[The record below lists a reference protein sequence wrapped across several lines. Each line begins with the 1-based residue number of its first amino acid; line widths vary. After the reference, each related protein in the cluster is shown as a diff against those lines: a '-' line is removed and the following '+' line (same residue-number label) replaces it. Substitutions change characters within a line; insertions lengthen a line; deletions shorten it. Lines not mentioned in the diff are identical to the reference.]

1 MRETFVIVGAGLTGG
16 SAVVALR
23 EEGFGG
29 DLVLI
34 GAEPE
39 VPYERPPLSK
49 KYLRGEATFE
59 DMLVRPP
66 NFYSD
71 KGIETRFG
79 IRATK
84 GDLEGKV
91 VELEGGNRVP
101 YDKVLIAAG
110 GRNRRPPIAGLD
122 LEGVYDLRTVIDAD
136 RIRSQVVPGRKVVIA
151 GMGFIGSEVAASLRT
166 LGMEVSVIARSRL
179 PLDRVLGEKIARV
192 TLRRDWK
199 SRGFFR
205 LSSVRDGWRNVAW
218 PRLGIHRSGGGK
230 AQKRV
235 HPFMHLVLGGCAMP
249 VGPLMPCAK
258 G

>member
-1 MRETFVIVGAGLTGG
+1 MRKTFVIVGAGLTGG

-84 GDLEGKV
+84 VDFEGILAPW
-91 VELEGGNRVP
+91 EPNPCDQFYIE
-101 YDKVLIAAG
+101 
-110 GRNRRPPIAGLD
+110 RRRYQLD
-122 LEGVYDLRTVIDAD
+122 QSIT
-136 RIRSQVVPGRKVVIA
+136 
-151 GMGFIGSEVAASLRT
+151 
-166 LGMEVSVIARSRL
+166 
-179 PLDRVLGEKIARV
+179 
-192 TLRRDWK
+192 
-199 SRGFFR
+199 
-205 LSSVRDGWRNVAW
+205 
-218 PRLGIHRSGGGK
+218 
-230 AQKRV
+230 
-235 HPFMHLVLGGCAMP
+235 
-249 VGPLMPCAK
+249 
-258 G
+258 